1 MGNCGNSREMAP
13 RRRHVASNQCWR
25 GERLK
30 SRELR
35 PVPPPPCLPAAL
47 RSRGKSRESGA
58 GQGAAAQ
65 PWRPSGAGGGGGGG
79 AAGAEG
85 GGGGGAVGRARP
97 ARALPSP
104 GAMSQGGGAT
114 GESGEPEAKV
124 LHTKRLYR

>member
-1 MGNCGNSREMAP
+1 MRARREAE
-13 RRRHVASNQCWR
+13 VSR
-25 GERLK
+25 GEAG
-30 SRELR
+30 
-35 PVPPPPCLPAAL
+35 PAAAMFAR

-79 AAGAEG
+79 ERRGGAAGAERAG
-85 GGGGGAVGRARP
+85 RWVGRGRAG
-97 ARALPSP
+97 RALPSP